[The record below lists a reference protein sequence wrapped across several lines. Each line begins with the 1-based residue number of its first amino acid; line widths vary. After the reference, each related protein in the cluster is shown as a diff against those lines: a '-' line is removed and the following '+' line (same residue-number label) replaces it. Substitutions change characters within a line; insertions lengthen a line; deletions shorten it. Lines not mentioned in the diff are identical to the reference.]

1 MIALTTRLNE
11 RDENILI
18 LQEEIDAY
26 DRLHK
31 D

>member
-18 LQEEIDAY
+18 LYEEIDAY

>member
-11 RDENILI
+11 RYENILI